1 MGDYR
6 FSSESGYGPQRSG
19 AGTITRVRLENFM
32 CHSSLQIELGEWVN
46 FITGQNGSGK
56 SAILTALCIA
66 FGCRAK
72 GTQRAATLKDFIKT
86 GCSYAMVEVELKN
99 RGEDAFK
106 PEIFGDSIIIGRR
119 ITESTS
125 TTVLKDHQGKR
136 VASRKQE
143 LLELIDHFNID
154 VENPCVIMSQD
165 KSREFLHS
173 GNDKDKFK
181 FFFKATLLQQVNDLL
196 QSIYNHLN
204 KGDALVLELEATIK
218 PTEKEL
224 SELQRKIR
232 NMEHVEEITQDLQ
245 RLKKK
250 LAWSWVYDVDR
261 QLKEQNLKIEKL
273 KDRIPR
279 CQAKIDSRHSILE
292 SLRDCF
298 MKKKAEIAVMVEK
311 TSEVRRRKDELQQS
325 ISLATK
331 EKLELEG
338 ELVRNTSYMQKM
350 VNRVK
355 GLEQQVHDIQEQH
368 VRNTQ
373 AEESEIEAK
382 LKELQCEID
391 AANITLSRMKEED
404 SALSEKLSKE
414 KNEIRRIS
422 DEIEDYDKK
431 CREIRS
437 EIRELQQHQ
446 TNKVTAFGGDRVIS
460 LLRAIERHHH
470 KFKSPPIGPIGSH
483 VTLVNGD
490 TWAPA
495 VEQAIGRLL
504 NAFIVTD
511 HKDALLLRGC
521 AREANYNH
529 LQIIIYDFS
538 RPRLSLPHH
547 MLPHTK
553 HPTTLSVLQSDNPTG
568 SAERQVLVRDYDV
581 GKAVAFE
588 QRISNLKEV
597 YTLDGHKMFSRGSVQ
612 TILPLNRRIRT
623 GRLCGS
629 YDEKIKDLERAALH
643 VQEEAQQCRKRKRDS
658 EERLQDLQQHQQNVK
673 RRCFSAE
680 RNRMSKEL
688 AFQDVKNSFAAD
700 AGPPSASA
708 VDEISQEIS
717 NIQEEI
723 QEKEIILEKLQFSMN
738 EAEAKVE
745 DLKLSFQS
753 LCESAKEEVDT
764 FEAAEKELM
773 EIEKNLQTSESEKA
787 HYEDVM
793 RTRVVGAIKEAES
806 QYRELELLRQD
817 SCRKASVICPESEI
831 EALGGWDGSTP
842 EQLSAQVNR
851 LNQRLKHESHQYSES
866 IEDLRMLYEE
876 KEHKILRK
884 QQTYQAFREKVRAC
898 REALDS
904 RWGKFQRNAT
914 LLKRQ
919 LTWQFN
925 GHLGKKGISGKINI
939 NYEEK
944 TLSIEVKMPQ
954 DASSSNVRDTR
965 GLSGGERSFSTLC
978 FALALHEMT
987 EAPFRAMDEFDV
999 FMDAISRK
1007 ISLDTLV
1014 DFALAQGSQ
1023 WIFITPHDVRAPA
1036 WAKVLP
1042 VSCERVVMETANF
1055 SIFQSKPAMGSLDCI
1070 ECSFDTVLC
1079 PLSCMANS
1087 NVQLF
1092 SRAQQPFK

>member
-6 FSSESGYGPQRSG
+6 FISQSGYGPQRSG

-106 PEIFGDSIIIGRR
+106 PEIFGDSIIIERR

-261 QLKEQNLKIEKL
+261 QLKEQTLKIEKL

-553 HPTTLSVLQSDNPTG
+553 HPTTLSVLQSDNPTVINVLVDMG

-612 TILPLNRRIRT
+612 TILPLNRRLRT

-723 QEKEIILEKLQFSMN
+723 EEKEIILEKLQFSMN

-866 IEDLRMLYEE
+866 IEDLRMLYKE

-1023 WIFITPHDVRAPA
+1023 WIFITPHDVGLVKQGERIKKQQMAAPR
-1036 WAKVLP
+1036 P
-1042 VSCERVVMETANF
+1042 
-1055 SIFQSKPAMGSLDCI
+1055 
-1070 ECSFDTVLC
+1070 
-1079 PLSCMANS
+1079 
-1087 NVQLF
+1087 
-1092 SRAQQPFK
+1092 

>member
-6 FSSESGYGPQRSG
+6 FISQSGYGPQRSG

-106 PEIFGDSIIIGRR
+106 PEIFGDSIIIERR

-261 QLKEQNLKIEKL
+261 QLKEQTLKIEKL

-597 YTLDGHKMFSRGSVQ
+597 YTLDGHKMSYNRSHCMLKVLDTLAFVEAEVEHWFLAVWDRVQREGAMFSRGSVQ
-612 TILPLNRRIRT
+612 TILPLNRRLRT

-723 QEKEIILEKLQFSMN
+723 EEKEIILEKLQFSMN

-851 LNQRLKHESHQYSES
+851 LNQRLKHESHQYEHKLSS
-866 IEDLRMLYEE
+866 LCPFDDLR
-876 KEHKILRK
+876 
-884 QQTYQAFREKVRAC
+884 
-898 REALDS
+898 
-904 RWGKFQRNAT
+904 
-914 LLKRQ
+914 
-919 LTWQFN
+919 FN

-1023 WIFITPHDVRAPA
+1023 WIFITPHDVGAPA

-1042 VSCERVVMETANF
+1042 VSYERVVMETANF
-1055 SIFQSKPAMGSLDCI
+1055 SIFQRKPAMGSLDYI
-1070 ECSFDTVLC
+1070 ECSFDTVLHG
-1079 PLSCMANS
+1079 
-1087 NVQLF
+1087 
-1092 SRAQQPFK
+1092 

>member
-553 HPTTLSVLQSDNPTG
+553 HPTTLSVLQSDNPTVINVLVDMG

-1023 WIFITPHDVRAPA
+1023 WIFITPHDVSLVKQGERIKKQQMAAPR
-1036 WAKVLP
+1036 P
-1042 VSCERVVMETANF
+1042 
-1055 SIFQSKPAMGSLDCI
+1055 
-1070 ECSFDTVLC
+1070 
-1079 PLSCMANS
+1079 
-1087 NVQLF
+1087 
-1092 SRAQQPFK
+1092 

>member
-6 FSSESGYGPQRSG
+6 FISQSGYGPQRSG

-106 PEIFGDSIIIGRR
+106 PEIFGDSIIIERR

-181 FFFKATLLQQVNDLL
+181 QVNDLL

-261 QLKEQNLKIEKL
+261 QLKEQTLKIEKL

-279 CQAKIDSRHSILE
+279 CQAKIDSRHFVSLYYVSEILVCFNTFLFEVVSILE

-553 HPTTLSVLQSDNPTG
+553 HPTTLSVLQSDNPTVINVLVDMG

-597 YTLDGHKMFSRGSVQ
+597 YTLDGHKMSYNRSHCMLKVLDTLAFVEAEVEHWFLAVWDRVQREGAMFSRGSVQ
-612 TILPLNRRIRT
+612 TILPLNRRLRT

-723 QEKEIILEKLQFSMN
+723 EEKEIILEKLQFSMN

-851 LNQRLKHESHQYSES
+851 LNQRLKHESHQYEHKLSS
-866 IEDLRMLYEE
+866 LCPFDDLR
-876 KEHKILRK
+876 
-884 QQTYQAFREKVRAC
+884 
-898 REALDS
+898 
-904 RWGKFQRNAT
+904 
-914 LLKRQ
+914 
-919 LTWQFN
+919 FN

-1023 WIFITPHDVRAPA
+1023 WIFITPHDVGAPA

-1042 VSCERVVMETANF
+1042 VSYERVVMETANF
-1055 SIFQSKPAMGSLDCI
+1055 SIFQRKPAMGSLDYI
-1070 ECSFDTVLC
+1070 ECSFDTVLHG
-1079 PLSCMANS
+1079 
-1087 NVQLF
+1087 
-1092 SRAQQPFK
+1092 